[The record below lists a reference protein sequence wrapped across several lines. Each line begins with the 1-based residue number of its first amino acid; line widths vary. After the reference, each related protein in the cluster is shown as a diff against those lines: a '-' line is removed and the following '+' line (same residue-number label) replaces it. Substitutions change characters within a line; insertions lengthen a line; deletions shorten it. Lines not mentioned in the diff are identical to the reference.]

1 VDSEVIPYHG
11 RHRML
16 VVDGLA
22 TSYLEAGD
30 GPPLILL
37 HSGEFGACAELSWEF
52 NIEALS
58 GHFRVIA
65 PDWLG
70 YGQSAKVHDFTL
82 GTGLL
87 IRHLRRFCEVAGIT
101 TAPFVGNSIAAG
113 MLLSDAA
120 SDQPELPASA
130 IVAIAGGG
138 DVAVNEH
145 VDALFAYDCSV
156 EAMQRLLK
164 ALFHSPKWFDDS
176 DYLKRRH
183 ELSLIPGSWECVA
196 AARFRS
202 PAAAPAGKPGPRG
215 DSPYAG
221 VSVPTLVIEGGDDKL
236 KPAGWSKAVVQQIE
250 QATRAVVTD
259 AGHCPQIEQPATV
272 NDLIMAFLVP

>member
-70 YGQSAKVHDFTL
+70 YGRSAKVHDFTL

-101 TAPFVGNSIAAG
+101 MAPFVGNSIAAG

-164 ALFHSPKWFDDS
+164 ALFHSPKWFDDP

-202 PAAAPAGKPGPRG
+202 PAAQRPGSQVRAVTRPMRACPCRPWSSKEATTSSSRSAGQRPSSSRSSKQPGRSLPM
-215 DSPYAG
+215 
-221 VSVPTLVIEGGDDKL
+221 
-236 KPAGWSKAVVQQIE
+236 
-250 QATRAVVTD
+250 QATARRSSSQR
-259 AGHCPQIEQPATV
+259 P
-272 NDLIMAFLVP
+272 